1 MQKQKTYKVEL
12 TLKTYDDAEK
22 IKKAIASMINTVHV
36 LESIRIEQIQQINNK
51 KSNPSE

>member
-36 LESIRIEQIQQINNK
+36 LETIRIE
-51 KSNPSE
+51 